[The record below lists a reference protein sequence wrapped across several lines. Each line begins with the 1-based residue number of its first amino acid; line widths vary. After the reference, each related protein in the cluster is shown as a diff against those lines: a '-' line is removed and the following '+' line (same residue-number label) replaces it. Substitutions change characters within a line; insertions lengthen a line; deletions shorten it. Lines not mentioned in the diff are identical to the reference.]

1 MKLRRAAPGDV
12 PALVDRWAEMFEE
25 LGPHDAGPTPADPD
39 LRAHF
44 RHYLNRKLG
53 QSDFAAWVIEDGKQI
68 VCTGSVILYEIPG
81 RADVTHEAYVINV
94 YTLPAFRGRGLARQ
108 LMEELLAHVRT
119 LPVRKVWLRTAPKAK
134 TLYERSGFRVRP
146 EFMELDV
153 KQV

>member
-1 MKLRRAAPGDV
+1 
-12 PALVDRWAEMFEE
+12 MFEE
-25 LGPHDAGPTPADPD
+25 LGSRDQSPAAADAD

-44 RHYLNRKLG
+44 RQYLERKLG
-53 QSDFAAWVIEDGKQI
+53 AADFAAWVIDDGKQI
-68 VCTGSVILYEIPG
+68 ICTGSVILYEIPG

-108 LMEELLAHVRT
+108 LMEELLAHVKT

-146 EFMELDV
+146 EFMELDIKV
-153 KQV
+153 V